1 MAKKKNLSEE
11 WLEKEGEPHIF
22 FISEEIGA
30 SHTPERYLPAISW
43 HKEFPSNE
51 DKPASFLSVFML
63 LKDSSRASDLIRN
76 FLALKE
82 SQLHSDA
89 RPQEWRWLP
98 PKAPM
103 YKNESFGTA
112 SNELSSAHIFK
123 LKRLHITLPKHV
135 ENIDSVT
142 RYGTLNLMA

>member
-1 MAKKKNLSEE
+1 MT
-11 WLEKEGEPHIF
+11 GERGRTTHF
-22 FISEEIGA
+22 FISEAVGA

-43 HKEFPSNE
+43 DKKFPSNE

-89 RPQEWRWLP
+89 RPQE
-98 PKAPM
+98 
-103 YKNESFGTA
+103 
-112 SNELSSAHIFK
+112 
-123 LKRLHITLPKHV
+123 
-135 ENIDSVT
+135 
-142 RYGTLNLMA
+142 